1 MLTVYFRFYGSL
13 NDFLPETLRHR
24 LIARKLREHAAVKHP
39 IEALG
44 APHPEVEAIRVNRRP
59 VDFTYR
65 LQDGDCVEVYPWEA
79 IHALSDYVPLRP
91 PVPQPARFI
100 VDAHLGQLAAYLRMF
115 GFDTLYR
122 NDFNDCELAQISAQE
137 HRILLTRDRGL
148 LKRRIVVFGY
158 CVRDVEPRR
167 QLVSVL
173 QRYRLGGCVRPWQRC
188 THCNG
193 LLRPVEKR
201 AVLDRLEPKTKLY
214 YDEFQQCETCGQ
226 VYWQGSHFER
236 MASFVETVMQQL

>member
-1 MLTVYFRFYGSL
+1 MLTVHFRFYGSL

-24 LIARKLREHAAVKHP
+24 PIVQRMHEHAAVKHP

-44 APHPEVEAIRVNRRP
+44 APHPEVEAIRVNQRP
-59 VDFTYR
+59 VDFSYR
-65 LQDGDCVEVYPWEA
+65 LQEGDCVEVYPWEA
-79 IHALSDYVPLRP
+79 IHGLSDYVPLRP

-173 QRYRLGGCVRPWQRC
+173 QRYRLGGYVRPWQRC

-201 AVLDRLEPKTKLY
+201 AVLERLEPKTKLY